1 MNLDVAA
8 NELMTRARGRLLLNE
23 PMRKHTSFRIGGPAD
38 ALFQPVDVSD
48 VRVALDICRRYQV
61 PITVIGGGTNLL
73 VSDLGVE
80 GLVLCM
86 DGCLTEISVEG
97 TTIVAGAG
105 SALGRASLVALKH
118 SLSGLEFATGIPG
131 TLAGAVAMNA
141 AAYGR
146 CMGDLVSHVRALT
159 LDGTEVTLRRSQ
171 CGFGEKASVFQ
182 DGGYVILE
190 VALSL
195 LPGDREEI
203 SRTREHYTKDRCVK
217 QPLSYPSAG
226 CVFRNPTGQG
236 AGRFIDQ
243 AGCKG
248 LRVGGAEVSRLHAN
262 FIVNLGSATAQD
274 VTQLI
279 NLVRKLVID
288 KVGVELEPE
297 IRFVGRQ
304 PAS

>member
-1 MNLDVAA
+1 MSFDAA
-8 NELMTRARGRLLLNE
+8 VSELTARAKGRLLLNE
-23 PMRKHTSFRIGGPAD
+23 PMRRHTSFRIGGPAD
-38 ALFQPVDVSD
+38 ALFQPADLSD
-48 VRVALDICRRYQV
+48 IRTALDVCRQYQV
-61 PITVIGGGTNLL
+61 PISVIGGGTNLL

-86 DGCLTEISVEG
+86 DGCLTCVSVEG
-97 TTIVAGAG
+97 TQIVAGAG
-105 SALGRASLVALKH
+105 VALGRASLLAFEH

-146 CMGDLVSHVRALT
+146 RMADVVSHVRALT
-159 LDGTEVTLRRSQ
+159 LDGREVTFQ
-171 CGFGEKASVFQ
+171 ANECGFGEKASVFQ
-182 DGGYVILE
+182 DGRHVILE
-190 VALSL
+190 VTLNLEA
-195 LPGDREEI
+195 GDREEI
-203 SRTREHYTKDRCVK
+203 SRTRERYTRDRCAK

-226 CVFRNPTGQG
+226 CVFRNPTGGG
-236 AGRFIDQ
+236 AGRFIDR

-248 LRVGGAEVSRLHAN
+248 LRVGDAEVSRLHAN
-262 FIVNLGSATAQD
+262 FIVNLGNATAKD